1 MENSRTRTSYSFRS
15 NCSSKGFIRLV
26 YDCDDGMQIGRAY
39 TNVVG
44 GGRAVAED
52 LDDVTDD
59 DDDDGGG
66 GGGLGLGAM

>member
-15 NCSSKGFIRLV
+15 NCSSRGVICLV
-26 YDCDDGMQIGRAY
+26 YDCDAGTQIGRAY

-66 GGGLGLGAM
+66 GLGWGAM

>member
-15 NCSSKGFIRLV
+15 NCSSRGVICLV
-26 YDCDDGMQIGRAY
+26 CDCDAGTQIGRAY

-66 GGGLGLGAM
+66 GGLSWGAM

>member
-15 NCSSKGFIRLV
+15 NCSSKGIVRLV
-26 YDCDDGMQIGRAY
+26 CDCDDGIEIGRAY
-39 TNVVG
+39 KNVVG

-66 GGGLGLGAM
+66 GGLGWGAM

>member
-1 MENSRTRTSYSFRS
+1 
-15 NCSSKGFIRLV
+15 V
-26 YDCDDGMQIGRAY
+26 YDCEDGIEIGRAY

-66 GGGLGLGAM
+66 GLGWGAM